1 MLGLLEPSRGEG
13 CRTGK
18 RRGPASPG
26 DNTFPSPCQTP
37 IHISTTPT
45 TRARKGRS
53 PRMIPSRRVWKPQ
66 SHWPIVDWLRFL
78 EISAAKNAFRANAA
92 VTPHLERISP
102 HPQVRNHPISQQ
114 LQQPE
119 AAKKNLPGRYR
130 SEGYGNPSPTGR
142 LLIGWGFWSQRAPR
156 IAPRIYAAVPPHPGG

>member
-1 MLGLLEPSRGEG
+1 MWKPQSHWPIADLLGLLEPSRGEG
-13 CRTGK
+13 CRAGK

-26 DNTFPSPCQTP
+26 DNTFLSPCQTP

-45 TRARKGRS
+45 TRGRKRRS
-53 PRMIPSRRVWKPQ
+53 PGSVPPRKVWKPQ
-66 SHWPIVDWLRFL
+66 FHWPIADWLRFL
-78 EISAAKNAFRANAA
+78 ELSAAKIAFRANAA
-92 VTPHLERISP
+92 VPPHLERISP

-142 LLIGWGFWSQRAPR
+142 LLIG
-156 IAPRIYAAVPPHPGG
+156 